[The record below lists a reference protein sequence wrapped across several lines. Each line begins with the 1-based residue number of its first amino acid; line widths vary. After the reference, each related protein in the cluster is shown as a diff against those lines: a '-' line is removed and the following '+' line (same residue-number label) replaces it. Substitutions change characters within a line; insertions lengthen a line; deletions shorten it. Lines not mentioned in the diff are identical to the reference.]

1 MISQVIAGIRPS
13 KKDCEDCPGLLM
25 TNKFWNLIDICWHQ
39 NPALRPTMG
48 EAHGQLVEL
57 SEDEL
62 SEEALM
68 VTLTSNPVH
77 ATEADIHTT
86 VQSMLPLVSR
96 NVILHRDNRNVVL
109 EILQATVGVIGNVDG
124 LPVGESIISR
134 ALQKMRVRS

>member
-1 MISQVIAGIRPS
+1 
-13 KKDCEDCPGLLM
+13 
-25 TNKFWNLIDICWHQ
+25 
-39 NPALRPTMG
+39 MG